1 MICNSGLFS
10 WRKYITECF
19 FMASLLEIITM
30 GYGIGLQDYNI
41 SFSKSPWCT
50 EQEADAEEERL
61 RKERENRKKQQ
72 AMTLEETRE
81 KLSQMEHE
89 LTELKNQKHQLFQDL
104 KVVLNEDAT
113 RKRAQQMQ
121 QQNYQK
127 ERWEWHVRTIK
138 PFC

>member
-1 MICNSGLFS
+1 MIYNFGLCYLEKV
-10 WRKYITECF
+10 RYTTEYL
-19 FMASLLEIITM
+19 FMVSQLEIITL
-30 GYGIGLQDYNI
+30 GNEIGLQDYYI
-41 SFSKSPWCT
+41 PLSKFPWYT

-89 LTELKNQKHQLFQDL
+89 LTDLKNQKHQLFQDL

-127 ERWEWHVRTIK
+127 ERWEWHVRKI
-138 PFC
+138 

>member
-1 MICNSGLFS
+1 
-10 WRKYITECF
+10 
-19 FMASLLEIITM
+19 MANLLKIITL
-30 GYGIGLQDYNI
+30 GNGIDLQDYSI
-41 SFSKSPWCT
+41 PPSKSPSCT

-89 LTELKNQKHQLFQDL
+89 LTDLKNQKHQLFQDL

-127 ERWEWHVRTIK
+127 ER
-138 PFC
+138 